1 MKIKL
6 ILAFSVLLLGN
17 ICFGQLIDPLHSIS
31 RGKEIIQECIVCHSC
46 EIGQIPTKENPCF
59 QQCLRPLSAK
69 DVTTYDIVI
78 IDRLVEKYEPVIF
91 AHNLHATMSAMS
103 GGCNNCH
110 HYSQSV
116 DDIQSCGTSGC
127 HFETNEVNLKMSKPS
142 LKGAYHRQCM
152 GCHREWSHDTACG
165 YCHAELSDGQSKIAA
180 MDRSDIV
187 GTLHPKIEAEP
198 VYNYN
203 TTYKDGKVVTFHHT
217 DHVDIFG
224 LKCTDCH
231 VGDNC
236 FRCHDTE
243 KQKRKTF
250 KHIETCGKCHVEN
263 QCNFC
268 HSNKEKPPFEHDIST
283 GFSLERYHTKVNCN
297 KCHQSESNFV
307 TPSTKCTDCHIHWDT
322 GVFDHS
328 VTGLTLNEDHEEEDC
343 EVCHID
349 RDFSVNPTCDNCHD
363 DISYPDD
370 IPGERF

>member
-1 MKIKL
+1 M
-6 ILAFSVLLLGN
+6 
-17 ICFGQLIDPLHSIS
+17 
-31 RGKEIIQECIVCHSC
+31 
-46 EIGQIPTKENPCF
+46 
-59 QQCLRPLSAK
+59 
-69 DVTTYDIVI
+69 
-78 IDRLVEKYEPVIF
+78 
-91 AHNLHATMSAMS
+91 
-103 GGCNNCH
+103 
-110 HYSQSV
+110 
-116 DDIQSCGTSGC
+116 
-127 HFETNEVNLKMSKPS
+127 
-142 LKGAYHRQCM
+142 
-152 GCHREWSHDTACG
+152 
-165 YCHAELSDGQSKIAA
+165 
-180 MDRSDIV
+180 
-187 GTLHPKIEAEP
+187 
-198 VYNYN
+198 
-203 TTYKDGKVVTFHHT
+203 
-217 DHVDIFG
+217 
-224 LKCTDCH
+224 
-231 VGDNC
+231 GDNC